1 MLLISIMMQISIQKL
16 QELNDVVEDTVAYAC
31 DKEMISGELAWNAI
45 LLLATE
51 HLREFE
57 GF

>member
-1 MLLISIMMQISIQKL
+1 MSLQISIQKL
-16 QELNDVVEDTVAYAC
+16 QELNEVVEDTVAYAC